1 MYKVLIVDDEFLAR
15 KLLQGYVEKMPELK
29 LFGTAQNAFE
39 AFTFVKEHTVDI
51 LLLDIHMPD
60 LNGIE
65 LARTLKDV
73 PAIIFTTAY
82 SEYALESYEV
92 SAVDYLL
99 KPITLPRF
107 MQAIEKAIQKVGQR
121 RSATAPSAST
131 ASASSQTEEEPIS
144 DPNVSRRDGGAN
156 PVGGQMPAVQDG
168 KGGSSEPAASS
179 PTYMMVKADYRLY
192 KINYA
197 DLLFIEGQHE
207 YVSFYTTGK
216 RITALY
222 SLKSLE
228 EQLPPDQFVRVHKS
242 YIVSIANISEIEQLT
257 VTVAGQKIPIG
268 GSYRDHL
275 LARLGQP

>member
-1 MYKVLIVDDEFLAR
+1 MYQVLIVDDEFLAR
-15 KLLQGYVEKMPELK
+15 KLLQDYVNKITELQ
-29 LFGTAQNAFE
+29 LAGTAQNAFE
-39 AFTFVKEHTVDI
+39 AYSFCKENQVDI

-73 PAIIFTTAY
+73 PCVIFTTAY

-107 MQAIEKAIQKVGQR
+107 MQAIEKAIARLKGL
-121 RSATAPSAST
+121 APSTEVPEASN
-131 ASASSQTEEEPIS
+131 SANTSLQTPLAHTE
-144 DPNVSRRDGGAN
+144 GGDLSN
-156 PVGGQMPAVQDG
+156 P
-168 KGGSSEPAASS
+168 SFL
-179 PTYMMVKADYRLY
+179 MVKADYKLY
-192 KINYA
+192 KINFD
-197 DLLFIEGQHE
+197 DLYYIEGQHE
-207 YVSFYTTGK
+207 YVSFYTKGK

-228 EQLPPDQFVRVHKS
+228 ELLPREKFVRVHKS
-242 YIVSIANISEIEQLT
+242 YIVSIDHISEIDQVS

-268 GSYRDHL
+268 GSYRESL
-275 LARLGQP
+275 LERLG

>member
-15 KLLQGYVEKMPELK
+15 KLLQDYVKKMPELE
-29 LFGTAQNAFE
+29 LAGTAQNAFE
-39 AFTFVKEHTVDI
+39 AFTFFKENPVDI

-65 LARTLKDV
+65 LARTLKNV

-99 KPITLPRF
+99 KPIALPRF
-107 MQAIEKAIQKVGQR
+107 MQAIEKAIAKIKGN
-121 RSATAPSAST
+121 TEHTPAPAPQ
-131 ASASSQTEEEPIS
+131 QTTTVAPNPEAAEPGKNA
-144 DPNVSRRDGGAN
+144 PAN
-156 PVGGQMPAVQDG
+156 
-168 KGGSSEPAASS
+168 
-179 PTYMMVKADYRLY
+179 YLMVKADYKLY
-192 KINYA
+192 KINFE
-197 DLLFIEGQHE
+197 DLLYIEGQHE
-207 YVSFYTTGK
+207 YVSFYTKAK

-228 EQLPPDQFVRVHKS
+228 EQLPKDQFVRVHKS
-242 YIVSIANISEIEQLT
+242 YIVSIDNISEIEQLS

-268 GSYRDHL
+268 GSYRDAL
-275 LARLGQP
+275 LERLG

>member
-15 KLLQGYVEKMPELK
+15 KLLQDYVKKMPELE
-29 LFGTAQNAFE
+29 LAGTAQNAFE
-39 AFTFVKEHTVDI
+39 AFMLCKEKTIDI

-65 LARTLKDV
+65 LARTLKNV

-99 KPITLPRF
+99 KPIALPRF
-107 MQAIEKAIQKVGQR
+107 MQAIEKAIAKLKGNAEHEQ
-121 RSATAPSAST
+121 APAPAVT
-131 ASASSQTEEEPIS
+131 QETTVAQ
-144 DPNVSRRDGGAN
+144 N
-156 PVGGQMPAVQDG
+156 PVQAEIGKNVQ
-168 KGGSSEPAASS
+168 AS
-179 PTYMMVKADYRLY
+179 YIMVKADYKLY
-192 KINYA
+192 KINYE
-197 DLLFIEGQHE
+197 DLLYIEGQHE
-207 YVSFYTTGK
+207 YVSFYTKSK

-228 EQLPPDQFVRVHKS
+228 EQLPKDKFVRVHKS
-242 YIVSIANISEIEQLT
+242 YIVSINNISEIEQLS

-268 GSYRDHL
+268 GSYRDAL
-275 LARLGQP
+275 LERLG

>member
-15 KLLQGYVEKMPELK
+15 KLLQGYVEKMPELQ
-29 LFGTAQNAFE
+29 LIGTAQNAFE
-39 AFTFVKEHTVDI
+39 AYSIAKEQAIDI
-51 LLLDIHMPD
+51 MLLDIHMPD
-60 LNGIE
+60 LNGLE
-65 LARTLKDV
+65 LARTLKNV

-99 KPITLPRF
+99 KPIALPRF
-107 MQAIEKAIQKVGQR
+107 MQAIEKAIKIV
-121 RSATAPSAST
+121 SAARADNTPAGDDAKEG
-131 ASASSQTEEEPIS
+131 EE
-144 DPNVSRRDGGAN
+144 GGLTGAE
-156 PVGGQMPAVQDG
+156 AVADD
-168 KGGSSEPAASS
+168 AASPS
-179 PTYMMVKADYRLY
+179 VQKDYMLVKADYKLY

-197 DLLFIEGQHE
+197 DLLYIEGQHE

-228 EQLPPDQFVRVHKS
+228 ELLPQDRFIRVHKS
-242 YIVSIANISEIEQLT
+242 YIVSIPLISEIDQVT

-268 GSYRDHL
+268 GSYREAL
-275 LARLGQP
+275 LKRLGS